1 MALFSKETQE
11 FLKEAGKNPKKIGV
25 PIEASAGYITPGD
38 ILIFRY
44 YNHLWAKYPGR
55 GIGSREQRV
64 VLVVKT
70 KRGDGIFMA
79 SPKSPSARDGD
90 FLMSAFNLKGR
101 SEEVIDTIVENLYK
115 KRRRA
120 SYYGLIHQSLQKL
133 LGPDSFRTYR
143 LKGMK
148 GIYKLTLD
156 K

>member
-11 FLKEAGKNPKKIGV
+11 FLKDAGKNPKRIGT
-25 PIEASAGYITPGD
+25 PILPSAGYITPGD
-38 ILIFRY
+38 IIIFRY
-44 YNHLWAKYPGR
+44 FNQLWSKYSGR
-55 GIGSREQRV
+55 GVGSREQRV

-79 SPKSPSARDGD
+79 SPSSPSAREGD

-101 SEEVIDTIVENLYK
+101 SEEIIDTIVENLYK

-120 SYYGLIHQSLQKL
+120 SYYGIIQKSLEKL
-133 LGPDSFRTYR
+133 LGPNSFRTYR

>member
-1 MALFSKETQE
+1 MAQFSKKTQT
-11 FLKEAGKNPKKIGV
+11 FLKEAGQDPKRVGT

-44 YNHLWAKYPGR
+44 YNHLWKKYG
-55 GIGSREQRV
+55 GVGSGSREQRV

-70 KRGDGIFMA
+70 RRGDGIFMA

-90 FLMSAFNLKGR
+90 FLMSAFNLGGR
-101 SEEVIDTIVENLYK
+101 SEEVVDAIIENLYK

-120 SYYGLIHQSLQKL
+120 SYYGLIKQSLQKL

-148 GIYKLTLD
+148 SVYKLSLRN
-156 K
+156 